1 MVSVSRQSR
10 RERAICLEVGPTW
23 STPTYRNITPQLT
36 DFYASVVG
44 RYLGRAALLTFG
56 PITIMTTNNRH
67 GLEIFCTTNDPGM
80 LIRSCADCGNYT
92 TWYCDKCTAKDR
104 YPNEEWVDGQA
115 TPFCKPCEEK
125 NPKQPYCHFCRK
137 RMWVTPPPPPVKPS
151 IK

>member
-1 MVSVSRQSR
+1 MFIWYQLVDNLGGNVPFALSWAHVGNAHLQHD
-10 RERAICLEVGPTW
+10 ICPLNPE
-23 STPTYRNITPQLT
+23 
-36 DFYASVVG
+36 AS
-44 RYLGRAALLTFG
+44 RAALLTFG

>member
-10 RERAICLEVGPTW
+10 RERAICLALKWGPRGQRP
-23 STPTYRNITPQLT
+23 PT
-36 DFYASVVG
+36 A
-44 RYLGRAALLTFG
+44 RYLPPKSRSHRAALLTFG

-67 GLEIFCTTNDPGM
+67 GLEIFCTTNDPGK